1 MDSVF
6 DFSLFF
12 LIIYFSY
19 IFIYLC
25 VYGCVCVC
33 VCAGGQRLTQGNG
46 LSFHHM
52 APGDQTAGCTAWH
65 QTPFSVSHLHDP
77 NTFFFFLLR
86 MKGEKEYCMMLKSL
100 AGSPPILKIS
110 GGERS
115 WAFLECF

>member
-1 MDSVF
+1 MF

-77 NTFFFFLLR
+77 NTFFFFS
-86 MKGEKEYCMMLKSL
+86 LKNE
-100 AGSPPILKIS
+100 
-110 GGERS
+110 GGERVLHDVEES
-115 WAFLECF
+115 CRISSHLENIRR